1 MKPEKGSSGNLG
13 LETRRE
19 HILGSLVLSLVVA
32 GLFVAPAV
40 WSGIETGFDVFEYS
54 TIAIGIVVGALTFV
68 LASRRKTKN

>member
-13 LETRRE
+13 PETKRE
-19 HILGSLVLSLVVA
+19 RILGSLALSLVVA

-40 WSGIETGFDVFEYS
+40 WSGIETGFNTFENS
-54 TIAIGIVVGALTFV
+54 TIAIGIVVGALTFI

>member
-40 WSGIETGFDVFEYS
+40 WSGIETGFDAFENS
-54 TIAIGIVVGALTFV
+54 TIAIGIVAGALTFI